1 MSNEVTKEMLDESLA
16 SIQEYLDNMSAEQF
30 EKDYLE
36 IREFMEGGIPAA
48 EIIGWEPEEIR
59 EEANL
64 AREGMGCPLDKGT
77 DL

>member
-36 IREFMEGGIPAA
+36 IREFMEGGVPAA
-48 EIIGWEPEEIR
+48 EIIGWEPEEVR
-59 EEANL
+59 EYQ
-64 AREGMGCPLDKGT
+64 RGITIKGG
-77 DL
+77 DYE